1 MTKKKILVV
10 DDDLVQKDLYLQVFK
25 DKGYDVTGAN
35 DGLEGLD
42 IALKFKPDLVFSG
55 IIMPRMDGF
64 EFVRNLRNNAIMAEV
79 PVILFSHLGREED
92 KKKAEKFT
100 KVTFMIKGLAGPN
113 VILTKVKELLDKK
126 NEKLED
132 KTT

>member
-1 MTKKKILVV
+1 VV